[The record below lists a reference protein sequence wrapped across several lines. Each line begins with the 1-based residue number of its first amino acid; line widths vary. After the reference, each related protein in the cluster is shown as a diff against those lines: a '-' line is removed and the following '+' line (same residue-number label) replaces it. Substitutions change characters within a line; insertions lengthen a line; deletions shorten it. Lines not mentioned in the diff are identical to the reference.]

1 MICIKLCKKP
11 MMRMT
16 KMNDMHMDGYSVM
29 EDDMDDKVYAGVAQD
44 ETSVLDVTGSITGEM
59 EEGAFNELMDS
70 LSSEYPITLDFDPVS
85 LSMESYAGKV
95 RKTRCWKTII
105 SDNRKIL
112 SEFITYIKEE
122 FPETLKIHI
131 SYDVL
136 EYLKDKLLRD
146 DLYGGIFFYDES
158 LGRNTIVLVKE

>member
-1 MICIKLCKKP
+1 
-11 MMRMT
+11 
-16 KMNDMHMDGYSVM
+16 MNDVEMDGYSVM
-29 EDDMDDKVYAGVAQD
+29 EDDADAKAYAGVAQD

-59 EEGAFNELMDS
+59 EEGAFDELVDS
-70 LSSEYPITLDFDPVS
+70 LSTEYPITLDFDPVS

-112 SEFITYIKEE
+112 SEFISYIKKE

-136 EYLKDKLLRD
+136 EYLKDKLLRED
-146 DLYGGIFFYDES
+146 IYGGILFYDES
-158 LGRNTIVLVKE
+158 LDKNTIVLAKE

>member
-1 MICIKLCKKP
+1 
-11 MMRMT
+11 
-16 KMNDMHMDGYSVM
+16 MNDVEMDGYSVM
-29 EDDMDDKVYAGVAQD
+29 EGAIDSKAYGDETLN

-59 EEGAFNELMDS
+59 EEGAFNELVDS

-112 SEFITYIKEE
+112 SGFITYIKEE

-136 EYLKDKLLRD
+136 EYLKDKLLRE